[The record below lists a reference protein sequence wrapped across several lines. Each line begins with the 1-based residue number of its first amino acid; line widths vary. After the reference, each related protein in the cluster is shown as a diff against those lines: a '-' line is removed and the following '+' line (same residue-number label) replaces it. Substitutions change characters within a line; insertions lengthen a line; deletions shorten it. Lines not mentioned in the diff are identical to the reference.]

1 MPYKGHVRNGVIV
14 LDDSA
19 HLEEGAEV
27 HVELA
32 PRAQGKQNHRPFRER
47 YAAVIGKADGL
58 PRDAAENVE
67 HYLYGA
73 PKK

>member
-14 LDDSA
+14 LDEPA
-19 HLEEGAEV
+19 QLEDGAEV
-27 HVELA
+27 HIELA
-32 PRAQGKQNHRPFRER
+32 SRVEEKQGHRPFRER

-58 PRDAAENVE
+58 PRDAAENIE